1 MPPFGVN
8 KALPTPTRYFISNFF
23 IVSFIFIEN
32 KCLSNAMR
40 FEKGD
45 IFFGKRWARV
55 GLKRFLKLLE

>member
-40 FEKGD
+40 FEKGE
-45 IFFGKRWARV
+45 FFLAKD
-55 GLKRFLKLLE
+55 GLE